1 MVNAKMRKLLFCCFS
16 KKKLQERRVLTANEG
31 TPARTT
37 SAPPPTT
44 VGQRLGGTEGA
55 RISQDDAKEKALAAA
70 EARQKENENR
80 GLGSESKAKELK
92 EKHEK
97 EELVGKIKAWYELK
111 KEEAPMGLG
120 LASVEQ
126 LRATYQR
133 LSSSQ

>member
-1 MVNAKMRKLLFCCFS
+1 MGGCCGKDDKEKGKALPGRAPIQGTSGSTQKAKAK
-16 KKKLQERRVLTANEG
+16 AIGGGNI
-31 TPARTT
+31 
-37 SAPPPTT
+37 
-44 VGQRLGGTEGA
+44 LGGAKVESKEDA
-55 RISQDDAKEKALAAA
+55 RQRQLAAA